1 MIAGIGTDMV
11 DIQRIAQVVARG
23 EHFKLKVFSPD
34 EIAYCDAQRHPAQHY
49 AARWAVKEAYLKAY
63 GLEFITGHDLSLIV
77 TCKDE
82 LGKPYIELRGKE
94 KERFNAKQLGAI
106 HVSLSHTDTLAM
118 AYVIIEKLN

>member
-23 EHFKLKVFSPD
+23 EHFKLKVFAPD

-49 AARWAVKEAYLKAY
+49 AARWAVKEAYLKAF
-63 GLEFITGHDLSLIV
+63 GVEFITGHDLSLIV

-82 LGKPYIELRGKE
+82 LGKPYLELRGKE
-94 KERFNAKQLGAI
+94 KERFDAKQLGAI